1 MERGM
6 TTAAIAEK
14 SAGDPSIA
22 AAPHTAKSWGKGR
35 DFIVT
40 SIAAVE
46 AVRLDNGWTVSR
58 LCRVAGVDRRQYQRI
73 RSGILPLTNGALA
86 RLDAGIRR
94 LRANDLLEQ
103 APPPRIIEQG
113 SAYATIAKGLQRR
126 RMELGLT
133 CEQVDYLAGFHGGYT
148 GKLENWDEPSGRGFG
163 EISCEPWCQA
173 LGVEL
178 AVIEGVVPMAT
189 RRMINPIPPAE
200 LARRYDANR
209 KRHEA
214 RQRTMEAKRQA
225 KGTGQ

>member
-1 MERGM
+1 M
-6 TTAAIAEK
+6 TTAEIAEK
-14 SAGDPSIA
+14 SASASANVSTISVEKRLDN
-22 AAPHTAKSWGKGR
+22 GR
-35 DFIVT
+35 DFMAV
-40 SIAAVE
+40 SVAAVE
-46 AVRLDNGWTVSR
+46 AIRERSHWSIAK
-58 LCRVAGVDRRQYQRI
+58 LCRVSGVSDMHYRRVR
-73 RSGILPLTNGALA
+73 RGVLPETTALIA
-86 RLDAGIRR
+86 KLNVGIRR
-94 LRANDLLEQ
+94 LQANDLIEQ
-103 APPPRIIEQG
+103 QPAPRIIEQG

-148 GKLENWDEPSGRGFG
+148 AKLENWDEPSGRGFG